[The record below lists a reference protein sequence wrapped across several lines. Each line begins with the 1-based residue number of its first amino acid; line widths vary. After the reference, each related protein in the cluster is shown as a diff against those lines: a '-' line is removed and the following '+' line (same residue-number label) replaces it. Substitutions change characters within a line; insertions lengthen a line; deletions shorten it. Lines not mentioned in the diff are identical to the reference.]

1 MVRVFSPHCPN
12 CAAALRFD
20 TQAKGLDCEYCG
32 ATLIL
37 DLGSITHRRSSRA
50 PAEESAQESTPR
62 SASQRPRAPIAQPDP
77 TLSSRD
83 AARFTM
89 RIVEQKPA
97 GPAPGI
103 FRSVELGGDRFAV
116 AALRCTD
123 DDGAPVALGL
133 SSAFDVLVESLE
145 DDGDP
150 GLAVNLAL
158 EEIAR
163 DARFQKLE
171 ACVCVFDP
179 ARTTAT
185 VYSAGPRDTA
195 MWVST
200 EEARAILAGP
210 SHQALVKSD
219 LARRGQQFD
228 NGRTIQLAALDLI
241 VITSFAFLSDPV
253 IGQGGAHVLGQTLR
267 EHLAEDPER
276 VVTLVKNGFW
286 DARATRGGEP
296 KDLAGD
302 LIVAAI
308 GARLAAPENGVA
320 EHASIDTFET
330 PRFDVALQRSPGDR
344 AEVWRLDPHRHAL
357 LWVQGLDEGSS
368 TETFK
373 AMKGAVTEVLGNS
386 GHGDFDNPRA
396 AGRHALQ
403 SVASDDLCCL
413 VAHLSDEHRR
423 VKYFTQRWKAGAM
436 LGARGLRPD
445 HEQQQFDEGGEL
457 TLHDHERV
465 FFPGAL
471 DYEGEISKAEDLAAC
486 WFGGKSSHLYEAL
499 RLHWRTRRCERML
512 QTLYAAVRA
521 DVPSE
526 STVAG
531 LGLMTGKRV

>member
-1 MVRVFSPHCPN
+1 MVRAYSPHCPN

-20 TQAKGLDCEYCG
+20 PQATGLDCEYCG

-37 DLGSITHRRSSRA
+37 DFGSITHRRSANVPAAA
-50 PAEESAQESTPR
+50 PASGLDSAPAREPVV
-62 SASQRPRAPIAQPDP
+62 QPDP
-77 TLSSRD
+77 TLSCRD

-89 RIVEQKPA
+89 RIVEQKREA
-97 GPAPGI
+97 PAPGI
-103 FRSVELGGDRFAV
+103 FRSIELDGDRFAV

-123 DDGAPVALGL
+123 DDGVPVALEL
-133 SSAFDVLVESLE
+133 ASAFDVLVASLE

-158 EEIAR
+158 EEVAR

-185 VYSAGPRDTA
+185 VYSAGSRDA
-195 MWVST
+195 VMWVST

-219 LARRGQQFD
+219 LARRGSQFD

-241 VITSFAFLSDPV
+241 VITSFAFLNDPV
-253 IGQGGAHVLGQTLR
+253 IGRGGAQVLAQTLR
-267 EHLAEDPER
+267 EHLAEEPER

-286 DARATRGGEP
+286 TAREKRGGNPE
-296 KDLAGD
+296 DLAGD

-308 GARLAAPENGVA
+308 GARLAAPERG
-320 EHASIDTFET
+320 ETEPASIATFET
-330 PRFDVALQRSPGDR
+330 PRFDVALQRSPGDF
-344 AEVWRLDPHRHAL
+344 AEVWRIDANRHAL
-357 LWVQGLDEGSS
+357 LWVEGNGEDPAA
-368 TETFK
+368 ETCA
-373 AMKGAVTEVLGNS
+373 AMKEAVTEVLGNS
-386 GHGDFDNPRA
+386 NHGDFDNPRA
-396 AGRHALQ
+396 AGRHALHR
-403 SVASDDLCCL
+403 VTSDGLRCL

-423 VKYFTQRWKAGAM
+423 VKYFTRGWKAGAM

-465 FFPGAL
+465 FFPGML
-471 DYEGEISKAEDLAAC
+471 DYEGEIAKAEDLAGR

-499 RLHWRTRRCERML
+499 RLHWRTRRCGRML
-512 QTLYAAVRA
+512 EKIFAAVHA
-521 DVPSE
+521 DVSPRAE
-526 STVAG
+526 VRG
-531 LGLMTGKRV
+531 LGLITGRRA